1 MQNPSCI
8 KPKSDQPPYSFGEI
22 AAFGQRLSLP
32 GNLGEMAVFG
42 QLPPLPGNLGE
53 IAAFGQLPPLPGN
66 LGEMAAFGQ
75 RLSLPS
81 NLGEIA
87 AFGQLPPLPG
97 NLGEMAAFGQLPPL
111 PCNLG
116 EFAAFGQL
124 PPLPGN
130 LGEMAV
136 VMVKKAPR
144 LSYRESPLSSCR
156 EAPPSS
162 CREAPPSSCKRGS
175 SNRATSRAKG
185 GRRFKGY
192 DYSRGAVFFITFCV
206 AGRKPL
212 FGSVSGDKVVL
223 SPLGLAALETIE
235 RETRRNPGLRLYA
248 WVIMPDH
255 VHLRIYVCP
264 GLADPLAAVGA
275 FVGNVKRW
283 TTWRAKQLGIALAW
297 EQNYYDRLCV
307 SREIIELVDKYIANN
322 PLKWSLMHG
331 PNPPLKVIEPFD
343 SPLLP
348 ESEWWT
354 AVGASGFLDGRC
366 KLASIQLSRSILP
379 GEVAAVVARCLT
391 AVEKGY
397 ILVSTFISPAE
408 QALKR
413 ALVARG
419 APMVRVVPDA
429 LATVYRPKEDEPG
442 QFAAGR
448 LLLLS
453 RVAAAGDSR
462 HKAWHSLND
471 AIAEIA
477 LASGGTALYV
487 KREWRGAPLE
497 WRFNRSRAV

>member
-8 KPKSDQPPYSFGEI
+8 KLKADQPPYSFGEM
-22 AAFGQRLSLP
+22 AAFDQRL
-32 GNLGEMAVFG
+32 
-42 QLPPLPGNLGE
+42 PLPGNLGE
-53 IAAFGQLPPLPGN
+53 FAAFDQLPPSPGN
-66 LGEMAAFGQ
+66 LGEMAAFD
-75 RLSLPS
+75 
-81 NLGEIA
+81 
-87 AFGQLPPLPG
+87 
-97 NLGEMAAFGQLPPL
+97 
-111 PCNLG
+111 
-116 EFAAFGQL
+116 QL

-136 VMVKKAPR
+136 VMVKKAP
-144 LSYRESPLSSCR
+144 PSSCR
-156 EAPPSS
+156 EAPPSSCREVLPSS

-175 SNRATSRAKG
+175 SNRAKG

-397 ILVSTFISPAE
+397 ILVSTFISPTE

-487 KREWRGAPLE
+487 KRERRGAPLE

>member
-8 KPKSDQPPYSFGEI
+8 KPKADQPPYSLGEIAAFDQLLPLPCNLGESAAFGQLPPLPGNLGEIAVFNQFPPLPSNLGEMAVFNQFPPSVGNLGEMAAFGQLPPLPGNFGEI
-22 AAFGQRLSLP
+22 AAFGQRLS
-32 GNLGEMAVFG
+32 
-42 QLPPLPGNLGE
+42 LPGNLGE

-66 LGEMAAFGQ
+66 LGEMA
-75 RLSLPS
+75 
-81 NLGEIA
+81 
-87 AFGQLPPLPG
+87 
-97 NLGEMAAFGQLPPL
+97 
-111 PCNLG
+111 
-116 EFAAFGQL
+116 
-124 PPLPGN
+124 
-130 LGEMAV
+130 V
-136 VMVKKAPR
+136 VMVKKASR
-144 LSYRESPLSSCR
+144 LSCR
-156 EAPPSS
+156 ESPPSS

-175 SNRATSRAKG
+175 SNRAASRAKG

-413 ALVARG
+413 VLVARG

-497 WRFNRSRAV
+497 WRFNRAV

>member
-1 MQNPSCI
+1 MQKPSCI
-8 KPKSDQPPYSFGEI
+8 KPKADQPPYSFGEM
-22 AAFGQRLSLP
+22 AA
-32 GNLGEMAVFG
+32 FG

-66 LGEMAAFGQ
+66 LGEMA
-75 RLSLPS
+75 
-81 NLGEIA
+81 
-87 AFGQLPPLPG
+87 
-97 NLGEMAAFGQLPPL
+97 
-111 PCNLG
+111 
-116 EFAAFGQL
+116 
-124 PPLPGN
+124 
-130 LGEMAV
+130 V

-144 LSYRESPLSSCR
+144 LSYREAPPSPSR
-156 EAPPSS
+156 ESPPSS

-175 SNRATSRAKG
+175 SNRATSRANG

-212 FGSVSGDKVVL
+212 FGSVSSDKVIL
-223 SPLGLAALETIE
+223 SPLGLAALETLE

-354 AVGASGFLDGRC
+354 AVGESGFLDGRC

-487 KREWRGAPLE
+487 KRERRGAPLE

>member
-1 MQNPSCI
+1 M
-8 KPKSDQPPYSFGEI
+8 
-22 AAFGQRLSLP
+22 
-32 GNLGEMAVFG
+32 
-42 QLPPLPGNLGE
+42 
-53 IAAFGQLPPLPGN
+53 AAFGQLLPLPGSF
-66 LGEMAAFGQ
+66 GEM
-75 RLSLPS
+75 
-81 NLGEIA
+81 A

-111 PCNLG
+111 PGSLG
-116 EFAAFGQL
+116 EIAAFGQL

-130 LGEMAV
+130 LGEFAV

-144 LSYRESPLSSCR
+144 LSYREAPPSPSR
-156 EAPPSS
+156 ESPPSS

-175 SNRATSRAKG
+175 SNRATSRANG

-212 FGSVSGDKVVL
+212 FGSVSSDKVIL
-223 SPLGLAALETIE
+223 SPLGLAALETLE

-354 AVGASGFLDGRC
+354 AVGESGFLDGRC

-477 LASGGTALYV
+477 LVSGGTALYV
-487 KREWRGAPLE
+487 KRERRGAPLE